1 LVGQVLLGGKEWLE
15 KWRRQIRGCQR
26 EQPQL
31 KSIGARPTWELV
43 AAVEELRGLAWKQM
57 RGKRGDWGR
66 DLVWYVGR
74 KLGGMSLKTLGEQAG
89 GSDYATV
96 SAAIKRME
104 RRLQKDSALSDSV
117 RGLRNRLKFETRP
130 LSTTLTT
137 STPPFLH
144 LMGLN
149 HEKLTYRYAGRDFR
163 LTDVYGNVGRK
174 SSHNAG
180 KSQT

>member
-1 LVGQVLLGGKEWLE
+1 LGHHYVEGAVREGWEGRPWEQLVGQVLLGGKEWLE

-31 KSIGARPTWELV
+31 KSIGTRPTWGELV

-89 GSDYATV
+89 GSDYA
-96 SAAIKRME
+96 
-104 RRLQKDSALSDSV
+104 SV
-117 RGLRNRLKFETRP
+117 VLRSNEWNGDCRKIP
-130 LSTTLTT
+130 LSVIVFAACET
-137 STPPFLH
+137 
-144 LMGLN
+144 
-149 HEKLTYRYAGRDFR
+149 
-163 LTDVYGNVGRK
+163 VI
-174 SSHNAG
+174 
-180 KSQT
+180 